1 MNIDLNNPAMA
12 MIALNRL
19 RQEYSE
25 TAFANFILDEVAT
38 RLTVEN
44 EALKSLNAE
53 LVEKATADR
62 EVIRELTQ
70 QITKSDRKKKVRTD
84 GTNSGDSI

>member
-25 TAFANFILDEVAT
+25 TAFANFVLDEVCT

-44 EALKSLNAE
+44 EALRKQNSE
-53 LVEKATADR
+53 LIEKTTADK
-62 EVIRELTQ
+62 EIIRELTQ
-70 QITKSDRKKKVRTD
+70 QITKSDRKRKVKGD